1 MIKLSVVIIT
11 YNEEKNIERC
21 LISIKDI
28 ADDIVVVDSFS
39 TDETRKICQKYNVR
53 FIEHKFEG
61 YIEQKNF
68 ADAQAKYQYILS
80 LDADEAL
87 SDELKRSILSV
98 KNNWQYNGYRMK
110 RFTNY
115 CGKWIKH
122 CGWYPDTK
130 LRLFDKA
137 KGKWTGLKIHEKVE
151 LTQKSTTFLLKGDL
165 LHYSYYSISQHI
177 ETINKFSDI
186 AVLAHSE
193 KGKKSNLFKI
203 IFSLLWKFVRIYFIK
218 LGFLDGFYGFVISVN
233 SAHSTFLKQV
243 KLRELYKNK

>member
-11 YNEEKNIERC
+11 YNEENNIERC
-21 LISIKDI
+21 LLSVKDI

-39 TDETRKICQKYNVR
+39 TDATQEICKKYNVR
-53 FIEHKFEG
+53 IFEHEFEG
-61 YIEQKNF
+61 YAEQKNF
-68 ADAQAKYQYILS
+68 ANTQTKYQYILS

-87 SDELKRSILSV
+87 SVELKKSILNV
-98 KNNWQYNGYRMK
+98 KNNWQYDGFKMN

-122 CGWYPDTK
+122 TGWYPDTK
-130 LRLFDKA
+130 LRIFDKTKA
-137 KGKWTGLKIHEKVE
+137 KWTGFGLHEKLE
-151 LTQKSTTFLLKGDL
+151 LSENSKISLLKGDI

-177 ETINKFSDI
+177 ETINKFSNI
-186 AVLAHSE
+186 VAQARFE
-193 KGKKSNLFKI
+193 KGKKSNFFKI
-203 IFSLLWKFVRIYFIK
+203 IFSPIWKFVRTYFIK

-243 KLRELYKNK
+243 KLRDLNKNK